1 MNIEF
6 DSKTV
11 YGNSDKYINIKIKP
25 YKDQVK
31 ALVLYH

>member
-6 DSKTV
+6 DNKTV
-11 YGNSDKYINIKIKP
+11 YGNSDKYINTKIKSN
-25 YKDQVK
+25 KDQGN

>member
-11 YGNSDKYINIKIKP
+11 YGNSDKYINTKIKSN
-25 YKDQVK
+25 KDQVN
-31 ALVLYH
+31 ALALYH